1 MKGLL
6 LSFLQALADSQWV
19 AQWLYLIAWITIGIL
34 VARAQSQRK
43 IDLWDAIRTTDKQGN
58 IRIDPR
64 KTFEAGVFLAMLLGF
79 IYMVFQGVIAT
90 TEGLAYTTIFV
101 GAFVTARALRDR
113 EQRLNRALDL
123 QQQNGGTNGKP

>member
-43 IDLWDAIRTTDKQGN
+43 IDLWDTIRTTDKQGN